1 MLRAD
6 FYRAFH
12 SAGFLIGAF
21 ATLGIFFFGY
31 VGMGASSAVAAFNN
45 DLKYNNINKLLF
57 LCSAFAYSASFCT
70 DWQTRFTVPLI
81 VRSGKRSYTL
91 SKCVAV
97 AVAGGTSV
105 VTGTAAFIAFVCA
118 THEQILPSAV
128 EIDNEFS
135 YQAFGDLLVN
145 GQPALFFLC
154 YLLVLFLAAGFF
166 SSLGLAASGFLP
178 NKYVAYISPFA
189 LGFVLNQLA
198 NKLGLPIWLDPNMLA
213 TARILNSTTPAILR
227 MAAVSFLSFTVLCD
241 ILFIQTAERRLA
253 NG

>member
-1 MLRAD
+1 MLKAD

-21 ATLGIFFFGY
+21 TTLGIFFFGY
-31 VGMGASSAVAAFNN
+31 VGMGAPSAVAAFNN
-45 DLKYNNINKLLF
+45 DLKYNNINKLLC
-57 LCSAFAYSASFCT
+57 LCSAFAYSASFCA

-81 VRSGKRSYTL
+81 VRSDKRSYTL
-91 SKCVAV
+91 SKCIAV

-105 VTGTAAFIAFVCA
+105 VTGAAAFIAFVCA

-135 YQAFGDLLVN
+135 WQAFGDLLVN

-166 SSLGLAASGFLP
+166 ASLGLAASGYFP

-189 LGFVLNQLA
+189 LGFVLNELA
-198 NKLGLPIWLDPNMLA
+198 NKLGLPIWLDPGRLA
-213 TARILNSTTPAILR
+213 TARILGSTTPAILR
-227 MAAVSFLSFTVLCD
+227 MVVVSFLSFTVLCD
-241 ILFIQTAERRLA
+241 ILFIQTAKRRLA